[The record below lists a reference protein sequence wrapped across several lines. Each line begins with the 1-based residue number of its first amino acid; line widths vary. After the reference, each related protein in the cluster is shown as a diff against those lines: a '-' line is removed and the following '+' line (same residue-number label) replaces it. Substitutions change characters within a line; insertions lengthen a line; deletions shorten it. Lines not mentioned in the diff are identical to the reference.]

1 MRTDTKSKEHDSNE
15 AARRYV
21 LLVDGN
27 GGGGPLKA
35 AWRQLGLND
44 DLRIVADPEKAVR
57 LLREAETGSAAAPV
71 AALVLD
77 PETTSEGTGDFLRRV
92 RTTLSGN
99 PVPIVF
105 WSRDHSKYRA
115 LEGGEVVSVVPKPM
129 VLRVI
134 QALDGACGLRKRPF
148 APFAGG
154 TLARRRA
161 RGNNGATA

>member
-1 MRTDTKSKEHDSNE
+1 MKIGIHSRKGHPEE
-15 AARRYV
+15 AGNRCI

-27 GGGGPLKA
+27 GGGAPLTD
-35 AWRQLGLND
+35 AWRQLRLCD
-44 DLRIVADPEKAVR
+44 DLNIVADPEKAVS
-57 LLREAETGSAAAPV
+57 LLREAGHTFSPV

-77 PETTSEGTGDFLRRV
+77 PETTGEGTGDFLRRV
-92 RTTLSGN
+92 RTTSSGK

-105 WSRDHSKYRA
+105 WSRDHTKYRA
-115 LEGGEVVSVVPKPM
+115 LEGRGVVSVVPKPM

-134 QALDGACGLRKRPF
+134 QALDEACGLRKRHF

-154 TLARRRA
+154 ALARRRA